1 MAAEATVARI
11 WRGWTTIENA
21 DAYQAVVDQEVLPAI
36 FARSIPGLV
45 GAHLMRAD
53 LVEAEEVEF
62 TTVMWFESLDSVKN
76 FMGEDYRQSHVPEN
90 ARAVLKRFDSQAKH
104 FHILDYFSS

>member
-1 MAAEATVARI
+1 MDTNAAVARI

-21 DAYQAVVDQEVLPAI
+21 DAYQAVVNGEVLPAI
-36 FARSIPGLV
+36 FARSIPGLI

-53 LVEAEEVEF
+53 LVEDDEIEF

-76 FMGEDYRQSHVPEN
+76 FMGEDYRQSHVPEK
-90 ARAVLKRFDSQAKH
+90 AQAVLKRFDAYAKH
-104 FHILDYFSS
+104 FQVLDYFSS

>member
-1 MAAEATVARI
+1 MSAHPTVARI

-21 DAYQAVVDQEVLPAI
+21 DAYQSVVHGEVLPAI

-53 LVEAEEVEF
+53 KIEEEEVEF

-76 FMGEDYRQSHVPEN
+76 FMGDDYEKSHVP
-90 ARAVLKRFDSQAKH
+90 ASAQSVLKRYESRAKH
-104 FHILDYFSS
+104 FRIIDYFAS